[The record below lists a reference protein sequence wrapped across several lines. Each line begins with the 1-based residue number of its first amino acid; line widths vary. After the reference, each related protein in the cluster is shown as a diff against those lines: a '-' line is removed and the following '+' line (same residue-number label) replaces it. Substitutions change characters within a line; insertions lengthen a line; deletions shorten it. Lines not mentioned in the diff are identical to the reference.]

1 MDFFPHRDISAPSET
16 IPRVG
21 ASQQVFMDVC
31 SMVHVPC
38 SSQTTWTLIFH
49 VYMFHV
55 SIILRFPY
63 FICIVAAPAHSS
75 CCALDPKLFD
85 GFSWWTSNI
94 QCWPFA
100 RSPFFNN
107 ELVGGWPTP
116 LKNDGV
122 KVSWDDDMTPILMEV
137 KKAMFQS
144 TNQSWVYWWH
154 VTGHF
159 KAWSHW
165 WVGVGFIKRWRLLS
179 INRGNMTG
187 TPLNNDLAGDF
198 AIAKRPPSNPIVL
211 AG

>member
-1 MDFFPHRDISAPSET
+1 MWICPINAKPGPLSNFDKPWSQVEFFPHRDISAPSET

-21 ASQQVFMDVC
+21 ASQQIFMDVC

-75 CCALDPKLFD
+75 CCALDPFFLQRF
-85 GFSWWTSNI
+85 FVVSFRH
-94 QCWPFA
+94 QCVF
-100 RSPFFNN
+100 
-107 ELVGGWPTP
+107 LVGGFNPTP
-116 LKNDGV
+116 LKNEKWKSVGM
-122 KVSWDDDMTPILMEV
+122 MTFPILMESH
-137 KKAMFQS
+137 KSHMFQS

-165 WVGVGFIKRWRLLS
+165 WVGVGFIKLWRLFS
-179 INRGNMTG
+179 INPWKYDRY
-187 TPLNNDLAGDF
+187 PF
-198 AIAKRPPSNPIVL
+198 K
-211 AG
+211 

>member
-122 KVSWDDDMTPILMEV
+122 KVSWDDDMTPILMESQKNHV
-137 KKAMFQS
+137 PKHQPVMGLLMACYWTFQGLKS
-144 TNQSWVYWWH
+144 LMSRSRIHQTL
-154 VTGHF
+154 T
-159 KAWSHW
+159 
-165 WVGVGFIKRWRLLS
+165 
-179 INRGNMTG
+179 
-187 TPLNNDLAGDF
+187 TPLNQPWKYDRYPF
-198 AIAKRPPSNPIVL
+198 K
-211 AG
+211 

>member
-122 KVSWDDDMTPILMEV
+122 KVSWDDDMTPIIIWKVIIQPCLWNWDLDVHLQTSGAVFNPQIPSAIKTWQAKESGFQPLMSW
-137 KKAMFQS
+137 F
-144 TNQSWVYWWH
+144 TNTS
-154 VTGHF
+154 
-159 KAWSHW
+159 
-165 WVGVGFIKRWRLLS
+165 
-179 INRGNMTG
+179 
-187 TPLNNDLAGDF
+187 P
-198 AIAKRPPSNPIVL
+198 
-211 AG
+211 